1 MNLFK
6 LKIRSMLH
14 LEVADVFETVF
25 CSDHGFLKNLVNQHV
40 LGK

>member
-1 MNLFK
+1 VNLFK

-25 CSDHGFLKNLVNQHV
+25 CSDHGFLKNLVNQH
-40 LGK
+40 LS